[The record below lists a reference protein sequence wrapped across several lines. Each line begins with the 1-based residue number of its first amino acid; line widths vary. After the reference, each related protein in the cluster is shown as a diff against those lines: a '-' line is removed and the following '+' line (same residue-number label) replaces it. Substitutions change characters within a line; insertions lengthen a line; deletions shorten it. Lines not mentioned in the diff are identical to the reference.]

1 MRRVASIIRMTV
13 VSVQSWFREE
23 SIMLKWALGFVVTK
37 KIID

>member
-1 MRRVASIIRMTV
+1 MRRAASIIRMT